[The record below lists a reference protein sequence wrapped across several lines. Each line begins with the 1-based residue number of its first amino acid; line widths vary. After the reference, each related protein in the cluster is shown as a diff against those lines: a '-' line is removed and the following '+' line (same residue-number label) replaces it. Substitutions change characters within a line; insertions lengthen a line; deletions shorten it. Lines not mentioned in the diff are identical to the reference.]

1 MNIADPSVQ
10 SLANLNWL
18 QIFLFG
24 VYPYVA
30 LTIAIIGTWVRFDLS
45 QYSWKTGSTQ
55 MLRSKNMRLASN
67 LFHVGIIVV
76 LLGHL
81 FGMLTPHF
89 LYDRFISAGNKQILA
104 VVVGGIAGVFC
115 WFGLVMLLWRRFTD
129 ERISRTSTFSDKLV
143 LVLLFIQ
150 LNLGLISIFTSVKH
164 LDGYTMMNLAGWAQ
178 DITILRPWQAA
189 ARIEQT
195 DLIYQLHMALGI
207 TLIAIFPFT
216 RLIHIIS
223 APIWYFGRRYQIVR
237 EKRSQ

>member
-55 MLRSKNMRLASN
+55 MLRTKNMRLASN

-89 LYDRFISAGNKQILA
+89 LYDRFISAGHKQILA

-115 WFGLVMLLWRRFTD
+115 WFGLVMLMWRRFTD
-129 ERISRTSTFSDKLV
+129 DRISNTSSFSDKLI

-150 LNLGLISIFTSVKH
+150 LNLGLLSIFTSVKH
-164 LDGYTMMNLAGWAQ
+164 LDGLTMLNLAGWAQ
-178 DITILRPWQAA
+178 DITILRPWHAA

-207 TLIAIFPFT
+207 TLVMIFPFT

-237 EKRSQ
+237 QKKSQ

>member
-45 QYSWKTGSTQ
+45 QYSWKAGSTQ
-55 MLRSKNMRLASN
+55 MLRTKNMRLASN

-89 LYDRFISAGNKQILA
+89 LYDRFISAGHKQILA

-115 WFGLVMLLWRRFTD
+115 WFGLVMLIWRRFTD
-129 ERISRTSTFSDKLV
+129 DRISNTSSFSDKLV

-150 LNLGLISIFTSVKH
+150 LNLGLLSIFTSVKH

-178 DITILRPWQAA
+178 DITILRPLQAA

-237 EKRSQ
+237 QKNSQ

>member
-1 MNIADPSVQ
+1 MHIADSGIQ
-10 SLANLNWL
+10 TLANLNWL

-24 VYPYVA
+24 VYPYIA
-30 LTIAIIGTWVRFDLS
+30 LAIAIIGTWVRFDLS

-89 LYDRFISAGNKQILA
+89 LYDKFISAGHKQILA
-104 VVVGGIAGVFC
+104 VIVGGVAGVFC
-115 WFGLVMLLWRRFTD
+115 WIGLAILMWRRFTD
-129 ERISRTSTFSDKLV
+129 DRISHTSSFSDKLV
-143 LVLLFIQ
+143 LVLLFVQ
-150 LNLGLISIFTSVKH
+150 LNLGLISIFTSVQH

-178 DITILRPWQAA
+178 DITILRPWHAA
-189 ARIEQT
+189 ARIEQA

-207 TLIAIFPFT
+207 TLIMIFPFT

-223 APIWYFGRRYQIVR
+223 APVWYLGRRYQIVR
-237 EKRSQ
+237 QKQSQ

>member
-55 MLRSKNMRLASN
+55 MLRTKNMRLASN

-89 LYDRFISAGNKQILA
+89 LYDRFISAGHKQILA

-115 WFGLVMLLWRRFTD
+115 WFGLVMLMWRRFTD
-129 ERISRTSTFSDKLV
+129 DRISNTSSFSDKLV

-150 LNLGLISIFTSVKH
+150 LNLGLISIFTSGKH

-178 DITILRPWQAA
+178 DITVLRPWQAA

>member
-24 VYPYVA
+24 VYPYIA

-45 QYSWKTGSTQ
+45 QYSWKSGSTQ

-129 ERISRTSTFSDKLV
+129 ERISHTSTFSDKLV

>member
-10 SLANLNWL
+10 SLANLSWL

-45 QYSWKTGSTQ
+45 QYSWKSGSTQ
-55 MLRSKNMRLASN
+55 MLRTKNMRLASN

-89 LYDRFISAGNKQILA
+89 LYDRFISAGHKQILA

-115 WFGLVMLLWRRFTD
+115 WFGLAMLIWRRFTD
-129 ERISRTSTFSDKLV
+129 DRISNTSSFSDKLV

-223 APIWYFGRRYQIVR
+223 APVWYFGRRYQIVR

>member
-89 LYDRFISAGNKQILA
+89 LYDRFISAGHKQILA

-115 WFGLVMLLWRRFTD
+115 WFGLVMLMWRRFTD
-129 ERISRTSTFSDKLV
+129 DRISNTSSFSDKLV

-150 LNLGLISIFTSVKH
+150 LNLGLLSIFTSVKH

-178 DITILRPWQAA
+178 DITILRPLQAA

-223 APIWYFGRRYQIVR
+223 API
-237 EKRSQ
+237 

>member
-89 LYDRFISAGNKQILA
+89 LYDRFISAGHKQVLA

-115 WFGLVMLLWRRFTD
+115 WFGLVMLMWRRFTD
-129 ERISRTSTFSDKLV
+129 DRISNTSSFSDKLV

-150 LNLGLISIFTSVKH
+150 LNLGLLSIFTSVKH

-178 DITILRPWQAA
+178 DITILRPLQAA

-237 EKRSQ
+237 QKNSQ

>member
-10 SLANLNWL
+10 SVANLNWL

-24 VYPYVA
+24 VYPYIA

-45 QYSWKTGSTQ
+45 QYSWKSGSTQ

-129 ERISRTSTFSDKLV
+129 ERISHTSTFSDKLV

-237 EKRSQ
+237 EKR

>member
-1 MNIADPSVQ
+1 MNIADPGVQ
-10 SLANLNWL
+10 SLANLSWL

-24 VYPYVA
+24 VYPYIA

-55 MLRSKNMRLASN
+55 MLRTKNMRLASN

-89 LYDRFISAGNKQILA
+89 LYDRFISAGHKQILA

-115 WFGLVMLLWRRFTD
+115 WFGLVMLMWRRFTD
-129 ERISRTSTFSDKLV
+129 DRISNTSSFSDKLI

-164 LDGYTMMNLAGWAQ
+164 LDGFTMMNLAGWAQ

-207 TLIAIFPFT
+207 TLIMIFPFT

-223 APIWYFGRRYQIVR
+223 APVWYLGRRYQIVR
-237 EKRSQ
+237 QKGSQ

>member
-10 SLANLNWL
+10 SLANLSWL

-55 MLRSKNMRLASN
+55 MLRTKNMRLASN

-89 LYDRFISAGNKQILA
+89 LYDRFISAGHKQILA

-115 WFGLVMLLWRRFTD
+115 WFGLVMLMWRRFTD
-129 ERISRTSTFSDKLV
+129 DRISNTSSFSDKLV

-223 APIWYFGRRYQIVR
+223 APVWYLGRRYQIVR
-237 EKRSQ
+237 QKGSQ

>member
-30 LTIAIIGTWVRFDLS
+30 LTIAVIGTWVRFDLS
-45 QYSWKTGSTQ
+45 QYSWKAGSTQ
-55 MLRSKNMRLASN
+55 MLRTKNMRLASN

-89 LYDRFISAGNKQILA
+89 LYDRFISAGHKQILA

-115 WFGLVMLLWRRFTD
+115 WFGLVMLMWRRFTD
-129 ERISRTSTFSDKLV
+129 DRISNTSSFSDKLV

-150 LNLGLISIFTSVKH
+150 LNLGLLSIFTSVKH

-178 DITILRPWQAA
+178 DITVLRPWQAA

>member
-24 VYPYVA
+24 VYPYIA

-55 MLRSKNMRLASN
+55 MLRTKNMRLASN

-89 LYDRFISAGNKQILA
+89 LYESFISAGRKQIVA

-115 WFGLVMLLWRRFTD
+115 WIGLVMLMWRRFMD
-129 ERISRTSTFSDKLV
+129 DRISNTSSFSDKLV

-150 LNLGLISIFTSVKH
+150 LNLGLASIFTSMQH
-164 LDGYTMMNLAGWAQ
+164 LDGLTMMNLAGWAQ
-178 DITILRPWQAA
+178 DITVLRPWQAA

-237 EKRSQ
+237 QKGSQ

>member
-89 LYDRFISAGNKQILA
+89 LYDRFISAGHKQILA
-104 VVVGGIAGVFC
+104 LVVGGIAGVFC
-115 WFGLVMLLWRRFTD
+115 WFGLVMLMWRRFTD
-129 ERISRTSTFSDKLV
+129 DRISNTSSFSDKLV

>member
-1 MNIADPSVQ
+1 MQ

-89 LYDRFISAGNKQILA
+89 LYDRFISAGHKQILA

-115 WFGLVMLLWRRFTD
+115 WFGLVMLMWRRFTD
-129 ERISRTSTFSDKLV
+129 ERISHTSTFSDKLV

-150 LNLGLISIFTSVKH
+150 LNLGLLSIFTSVKH

>member
-1 MNIADPSVQ
+1 MNIADPGVQ
-10 SLANLNWL
+10 SLANLSWL

-24 VYPYVA
+24 VYPYIA

-55 MLRSKNMRLASN
+55 MLRTKNMRLASN

-89 LYDRFISAGNKQILA
+89 LYDRFISAGHKQILA

-115 WFGLVMLLWRRFTD
+115 WFGLVMLMWRRFTD
-129 ERISRTSTFSDKLV
+129 DRISNTSSFSDKLI

-164 LDGYTMMNLAGWAQ
+164 LDGFTMMNLAGWAQ

-223 APIWYFGRRYQIVR
+223 APVWYLGRRYQIVR
-237 EKRSQ
+237 QKGSQ

>member
-10 SLANLNWL
+10 SLANLSWL

-89 LYDRFISAGNKQILA
+89 LYDRFISAGHKQILA

-115 WFGLVMLLWRRFTD
+115 WFGLVMLMWRRFTD
-129 ERISRTSTFSDKLV
+129 DRISNTSSFSDKLV

-150 LNLGLISIFTSVKH
+150 LNLGLLSIFTSVKH

-178 DITILRPWQAA
+178 DITILRPLQAA

-237 EKRSQ
+237 QKNSQ

>member
-45 QYSWKTGSTQ
+45 QYSWKAGSTQ
-55 MLRSKNMRLASN
+55 MLRTKNMRLASN

-89 LYDRFISAGNKQILA
+89 LYDRFISAGHKQILA

-115 WFGLVMLLWRRFTD
+115 WFGLVMLMWRRFTD
-129 ERISRTSTFSDKLV
+129 DRISNTSSFSDKLV

-178 DITILRPWQAA
+178 DITVLRPWQAA

-237 EKRSQ
+237 EKRSK

>member
-10 SLANLNWL
+10 SVANLNWL

-24 VYPYVA
+24 VYPYIA

-45 QYSWKTGSTQ
+45 QYSWKSGSTQ

-76 LLGHL
+76 LLGHF

-129 ERISRTSTFSDKLV
+129 ERISHTSTFSDKLV

-195 DLIYQLHMALGI
+195 DLIYQLHIALGI

>member
-89 LYDRFISAGNKQILA
+89 LYDRFISAGHKQILA

-115 WFGLVMLLWRRFTD
+115 WFGLVMLMWRRFTD
-129 ERISRTSTFSDKLV
+129 DRISNTSSFSDKLV

-150 LNLGLISIFTSVKH
+150 LNLGLLSIFTSVKH
-164 LDGYTMMNLAGWAQ
+164 LDGYTMVNLAGWAQ

>member
-10 SLANLNWL
+10 SVANLNWL

-24 VYPYVA
+24 VYPYIA

-45 QYSWKTGSTQ
+45 QYSWKSGSTQ

-76 LLGHL
+76 LIGHL

-129 ERISRTSTFSDKLV
+129 ERISHTSTFSDKLV

>member
-1 MNIADPSVQ
+1 MNSADPSVQ
-10 SLANLNWL
+10 SVANLNWL

-24 VYPYVA
+24 VYPYIA

-45 QYSWKTGSTQ
+45 QYSWKSGSTQ

-89 LYDRFISAGNKQILA
+89 LYDRFISAGHKQILA

-115 WFGLVMLLWRRFTD
+115 WFGLVMLMWRRFTD
-129 ERISRTSTFSDKLV
+129 DRISNTSSFSDKLV

-150 LNLGLISIFTSVKH
+150 LNLGLLSIFTSVKH

>member
-55 MLRSKNMRLASN
+55 MLRTKNMRLASN

-89 LYDRFISAGNKQILA
+89 LYDRFISAGHKQILA

-115 WFGLVMLLWRRFTD
+115 WFGLVMLMWRRFTD
-129 ERISRTSTFSDKLV
+129 DRISNTSSFSDKLV

-150 LNLGLISIFTSVKH
+150 LNLGLLSIFTSVKH

>member
-1 MNIADPSVQ
+1 MNIANPSVQ
-10 SLANLNWL
+10 ALANLNWL
-18 QIFLFG
+18 QIFIFG

-89 LYDRFISAGNKQILA
+89 LYDRFISAGHKQILA

-115 WFGLVMLLWRRFTD
+115 WFGLVMLMWRRFTD
-129 ERISRTSTFSDKLV
+129 DRISNTSSFSDKLV

-150 LNLGLISIFTSVKH
+150 LNLGLLSIFTSVKH

-178 DITILRPWQAA
+178 DITILRPLQAA
-189 ARIEQT
+189 ARIEQA

-207 TLIAIFPFT
+207 TLIALFPFT

-237 EKRSQ
+237 QKKSQ

>member
-1 MNIADPSVQ
+1 MHIADSGIQ
-10 SLANLNWL
+10 TLANLNWL

-24 VYPYVA
+24 VYPYIA
-30 LTIAIIGTWVRFDLS
+30 LAIAIIGTWVRFDLS

-89 LYDRFISAGNKQILA
+89 LYDKFISAGHKQILA
-104 VVVGGIAGVFC
+104 VIVGGVAGVFC
-115 WFGLVMLLWRRFTD
+115 WIGLAILMWRRFTD
-129 ERISRTSTFSDKLV
+129 DRISNTSSFSDKLV
-143 LVLLFIQ
+143 LVLLFVQ
-150 LNLGLISIFTSVKH
+150 LNLGLISIFTSVQH
-164 LDGYTMMNLAGWAQ
+164 LDGYTMLNLAGWAQ
-178 DITILRPWQAA
+178 DITILRPWHAA
-189 ARIEQT
+189 ARIEQA

-207 TLIAIFPFT
+207 TLIMIFPFT

-223 APIWYFGRRYQIVR
+223 APVWYLGRRYQIVR
-237 EKRSQ
+237 QKQSQ

>member
-129 ERISRTSTFSDKLV
+129 ERISHTSTFSDKLV

>member
-1 MNIADPSVQ
+1 MNIADPTVNSI
-10 SLANLNWL
+10 ANLNWL

-24 VYPYVA
+24 VYPYIALAVA
-30 LTIAIIGTWVRFDLS
+30 IVGTWVRFDLS

-55 MLRSKNMRLASN
+55 MLRKKNMRLASN

-81 FGMLTPHF
+81 VGMLTPHF
-89 LYDRFISAGNKQILA
+89 IYSPFISAGNKQIMA

-115 WFGLVMLLWRRFTD
+115 WFGMVMLIWRHFAD
-129 ERISRTSTFSDKLV
+129 DRISNTSSFSDKLI

-150 LNLGLISIFTSVKH
+150 LNLGLISIFTSIKH
-164 LDGYTMMNLAGWAQ
+164 LDGLSMMNLAAWAQ
-178 DITILRPWQAA
+178 DITILRPLQAA
-189 ARIEQT
+189 ARIEQA

-207 TLIAIFPFT
+207 TLILIFPFT

-223 APIWYFGRRYQIVR
+223 APVWYLGRRYQIVR
-237 EKRSQ
+237 QKRSQ